1 MQFPNPPPDVIVL
14 PRLDEDISADKSP
27 SLKAIVFKAVVRTLA
42 LFLEWGK
49 REGTNIKDK
58 IKDYVAERT
67 EG

>member
-1 MQFPNPPPDVIVL
+1 MQFLNPPADVAVL
-14 PRLDEDISADKSP
+14 PRLDQDISADKSP
-27 SLKAIVFKAVVRTLA
+27 SLRAIVFKAVVRTLA

-58 IKDYVAERT
+58 KDYIAERT